1 MDAETLELIR
11 RECEKIEADPGFGKV
26 LISIVNGC
34 VEVIQPTP
42 TIKLNSGYKSH
53 KLLTLQNR

>member
-1 MDAETLELIR
+1 MNSETLTLIR
-11 RECEKIEADPGFGKV
+11 QECEKIEKKPGFGKV

-42 TIKLNSGYKSH
+42 TIKLDK
-53 KLLTLQNR
+53 KKKKV